1 MKLVILDRDGV
12 INHDSDAYIKSL
24 EEWEPLAGSL
34 DAMARLFHGGYR
46 LAIASNQSGL
56 GRKLFTID
64 HLNAIHRKLA
74 RDLAAQGVHIEG
86 IFFCPHAPEAK
97 SFCRKPQPGLLLQAA
112 SALHLDLARSY
123 LVGDAIT
130 DLEAALA
137 VGVQPL
143 LVRTGRGANH
153 AALLD
158 TQTRTLCPVVNDL
171 SQAIAWIL
179 DRAREG

>member
-64 HLNAIHRKLA
+64 HLNAIHRKLV

-97 SFCRKPQPGLLLQAA
+97 CFCRKPQPGLLHEIATRLQVN
-112 SALHLDLARSY
+112 LAGVPC
-123 LVGDAIT
+123 VGDSWR
-130 DLEAALA
+130 DLEAAVA
-137 VGVQPL
+137 VGAYPI
-143 LVRTGRGANH
+143 LVRTGKGEQTLRDH
-153 AALLD
+153 AEALRD
-158 TQTRTLCPVVNDL
+158 IAVFPDL
-171 SQAIAWIL
+171 AAVADFLLST
-179 DRAREG
+179 

>member
-97 SFCRKPQPGLLLQAA
+97 CFCRKPQPGLLHEIATRLQVN
-112 SALHLDLARSY
+112 LAGVPC
-123 LVGDAIT
+123 VGDSWR
-130 DLEAALA
+130 DLEAAVA
-137 VGVQPL
+137 VGAYPI
-143 LVRTGRGANH
+143 LVRTGKGEQTLRDH
-153 AALLD
+153 AEALRD
-158 TQTRTLCPVVNDL
+158 IAVFPDL
-171 SQAIAWIL
+171 AAVADFLLST
-179 DRAREG
+179 

>member
-12 INHDSDAYIKSL
+12 INQDSDAYIKSL

-97 SFCRKPQPGLLLQAA
+97 CFCRKPQPGLLHEIATRLQVN
-112 SALHLDLARSY
+112 LAGVPC
-123 LVGDAIT
+123 VGDSWR
-130 DLEAALA
+130 DLEAAVA
-137 VGVQPL
+137 VGAYPI
-143 LVRTGRGANH
+143 LVRTGKGEQTLRDH
-153 AALLD
+153 AEALRD
-158 TQTRTLCPVVNDL
+158 IAVFPDL
-171 SQAIAWIL
+171 AAVADFLLST
-179 DRAREG
+179 